1 MNVLIRIFLRYMPV
15 KLLNKIKVMYV
26 FKQIGDPNYLSP
38 RSTNERICVCVCV
51 CVRERERDIWG
62 LRCGEDPSF
71 SGQWR
76 PV

>member
-51 CVRERERDIWG
+51 CVRERERDI
-62 LRCGEDPSF
+62 
-71 SGQWR
+71 
-76 PV
+76 